1 MKENFVVVLL
11 RDSFEKQSTE
21 FGAIFECVFCLWGQP
36 FQFRKF
42 MIYIHAMA
50 VVCNPFW

>member
-21 FGAIFECVFCLWGQP
+21 FGAIFECVFCLWGAAISIS
-36 FQFRKF
+36 K
-42 MIYIHAMA
+42 IYDLHT
-50 VVCNPFW
+50 CHGRSL